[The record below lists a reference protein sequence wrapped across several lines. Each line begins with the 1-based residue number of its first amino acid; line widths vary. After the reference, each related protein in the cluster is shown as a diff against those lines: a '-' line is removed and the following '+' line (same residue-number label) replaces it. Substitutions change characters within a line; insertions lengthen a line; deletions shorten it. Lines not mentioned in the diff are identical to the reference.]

1 MTDIRKMTK
10 NAQRSMFKNIK
21 SCETCH
27 HVIIPNGNLPPHT
40 KKKRAGLSCATCCGF
55 SNLSAMHAL
64 IDSSALKKK
73 KENEARLRSIKFFF
87 LSKWNINS
95 LQFFKVKDI
104 PYLCRL
110 E

>member
-64 IDSSALKKK
+64 IDSSAFKKK
-73 KENEARLRSIKFFF
+73 RRRMKQGLGLLNSFFCQ
-87 LSKWNINS
+87 NGI
-95 LQFFKVKDI
+95 
-104 PYLCRL
+104 
-110 E
+110 